1 MITTTPLM
9 PKTKPLQGLAA
20 NAGQFWLLVL
30 VNAFVGSMVGLE
42 RSILP
47 AFGKELFG
55 IEGKT
60 ALLSFLVA
68 FGSSKAL
75 FNLVTGQL
83 VTRFTRKKVLLLG
96 WIAALPVPF
105 MLMYAPSWGWVIA
118 ANVLLG
124 VNQGLAWSS
133 TVIMKIDL
141 VGEKNRGLAMG
152 INEFAGYVSVG
163 LAAYLAATIAAAKGY
178 AFFPFIPGI
187 AFSFAGLLL
196 TLFFVKD
203 TLHLVRHEAVKHK
216 GPMLNNLWS
225 STSFLHP
232 NLGSV
237 TLNGLVNTLNDG
249 VIWGLL
255 PVFLLQKNFS
265 ISQVGIIAGVY
276 PAVWGL
282 GQLFTGRLGD
292 AVCKKQIITAG
303 MWLQAIGLAVL
314 AVSASFLAAFF
325 SMVLMGIGTAM
336 VYPNFLSEIA
346 ANTHPL
352 QRAQSLS
359 IFRFWRDSGYVIGAL
374 LSGLLADQMGI
385 AATFIVIAIITAS
398 AGLVAHKRMCCTNK
412 LLWPSQRCMEVY

>member
-1 MITTTPLM
+1 MFTTAIPANERQ
-9 PKTKPLQGLAA
+9 PLQGLRA

-47 AFGKELFG
+47 AFGKEVFG

-83 VTRFTRKKVLLLG
+83 VEKLSRKKILLLG
-96 WIAALPVPF
+96 WLAAIPVPF
-105 MLMYAPSWGWVIA
+105 LLMYAPSWGWVIA

-124 VNQGLAWSS
+124 INQGLAWSS

-163 LAAYLAATIAAAKGY
+163 LAAWLAAAIAADKGY

-187 AFSFAGLLL
+187 AFSLAGLLL
-196 TLFFVKD
+196 TLIFVKD
-203 TLHLVRHEAVKHK
+203 TIHLVKHEAIRHK
-216 GPMLNNLWS
+216 GPLLTNLWS
-225 STSFLHP
+225 HTSFLHP

-237 TLNGLVNTLNDG
+237 TLNGLVNNLNDG

-255 PVFLLQKNFS
+255 PLFLLQKNFS
-265 ISQVGIIAGVY
+265 IGQVGIVAGVY
-276 PAVWGL
+276 PAIWGL
-282 GQLFTGRLGD
+282 GQLFTGRMGD
-292 AVCKKQIITAG
+292 TICKKQIITAG
-303 MWLQAIGLAVL
+303 MWLQAIALAVL
-314 AVSASFLAAFF
+314 AVAGSFIPALM

-374 LSGLLADQMGI
+374 VSGVLADQLGMST
-385 AATFIVIAIITAS
+385 TFVVIAFITAA

-412 LLWPSQRCMEVY
+412 SLWKSQRCVEVY

>member
-237 TLNGLVNTLNDG
+237 TLNGLVNNLNDG

-255 PVFLLQKNFS
+255 PVFLLQKNFP